1 MAPESW
7 MEIREG
13 RHSILPIRWR
23 TPLHHF
29 VLNSRYGACMRILIL
44 EDNADR
50 RTAMLEHIADCL
62 PMFGVSFF
70 ETSESMINAL
80 KSAKWDEIALISLD
94 NDLDPI
100 QINGRATDAGDG
112 LAVARFL
119 VEFKSMPDTL
129 QVTMPPLVI
138 HTTNELAALQMQHLF
153 SVAKWRFER
162 VTPYDG
168 ESWIGEVWIQ
178 KVRAAIVENVSDR
191 RTVAGACIKHGA
203 RG

>member
-1 MAPESW
+1 
-7 MEIREG
+7 
-13 RHSILPIRWR
+13 
-23 TPLHHF
+23 
-29 VLNSRYGACMRILIL
+29 MRILIL

-50 RTAMLEHIADCL
+50 RTAMLEHIADCV
-62 PMFGVSFF
+62 PMFWGTFF

-112 LAVARFL
+112 LAVAWFL
-119 VEFKSMPDTL
+119 VELKSMLVTS
-129 QVTMPPLVI
+129 QVTMPPLII
-138 HTTNELAALQMQHLF
+138 HTTNEPAALQMQHLF
-153 SVAKWRFER
+153 SDAKWRFER

-168 ESWIGEVWIQ
+168 ESWIGEVWIR
-178 KVRAAIVENVSDR
+178 KLRATIVESVSDR
-191 RTVAGACIKHGA
+191 RTVAAGWIKHGA

>member
-7 MEIREG
+7 LEIRWG
-13 RHSILPIRWR
+13 RHSILSVRWR

-29 VLNSRYGACMRILIL
+29 VLNSRFGANIRILLL
-44 EDNADR
+44 EDNAER
-50 RTAMLEHIADCL
+50 RTAMLEHMADCL
-62 PMFGVSFF
+62 PMFGVTFF

-112 LAVARFL
+112 LAVACFL
-119 VEFKSMPDTL
+119 VELKSMHVTS
-129 QVTMPPLVI
+129 QVTMPPLMI

-153 SVAKWRFER
+153 SVAKWRSER

-178 KVRAAIVENVSDR
+178 KTRAMIVENVSDH
-191 RTVAGACIKHGA
+191 RTVAGGFIRHGA

>member
-1 MAPESW
+1 
-7 MEIREG
+7 
-13 RHSILPIRWR
+13 
-23 TPLHHF
+23 
-29 VLNSRYGACMRILIL
+29 MRILIL

-50 RTAMLEHIADCL
+50 RTAMLEHVADCL

-70 ETSESMINAL
+70 ETSDSMINAL
-80 KSAKWDEIALISLD
+80 KSANWNEIALISLD

-100 QINGRATDAGDG
+100 EINGHATDAGDG

-119 VEFKSMPDTL
+119 VELKSMLAASQIT
-129 QVTMPPLVI
+129 TPPLII
-138 HTTNELAALQMQHLF
+138 HTTNEIAALQMQHMF

-178 KVRAAIVENVSDR
+178 KTRATIVENVTDR
-191 RTVAGACIKHGA
+191 RTVAGECINHASGS
-203 RG
+203 